1 VQLIFHRGAAKR
13 DDVNTFSFEDG
24 SGLLEWVAKDRAVLT
39 FHDLGDVKAKSAAL
53 KDLVKSWMTA
63 TRGSA

>member
-1 VQLIFHRGAAKR
+1 V
-13 DDVNTFSFEDG
+13 V
-24 SGLLEWVAKDRAVLT
+24 T
-39 FHDLGDVKAKSAAL
+39 FHDLGDAKAKSAAL